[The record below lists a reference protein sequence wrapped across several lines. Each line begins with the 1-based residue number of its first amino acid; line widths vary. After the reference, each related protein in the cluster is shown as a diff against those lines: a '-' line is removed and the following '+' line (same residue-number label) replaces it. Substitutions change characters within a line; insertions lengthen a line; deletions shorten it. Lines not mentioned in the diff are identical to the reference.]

1 MRIISIDVG
10 IKNLAYCILEGYADN
25 YKIIQWDVINLCG
38 SDQVCN
44 CVLKTKVQKGGKKKD
59 KVKLLPIDN
68 KVSLCNK
75 KASFLKTVE
84 HTTHFFCQP
93 HAKIS
98 DYILP
103 NKSLKNLK
111 SWKRDALLAYVQEQ
125 GVVYDTTDKKDTLIK
140 NISDYVKAKVLEPI
154 SNVSANDLTLIQM
167 GIKLVK
173 EFDKVLDLAHIDQ
186 IVIENQISPI
196 ANRMKTLQGMIAQYF
211 IMREK
216 TAIAFISSANKLKV
230 FSKGPGPNVMGP
242 SVVGPSVAG
251 PSIAGPSVEGP
262 SVTGSSTT
270 GPSVTG
276 PNNYGERKKEGVK
289 IVKDLLTTGVNMHWQ
304 EIFLNH
310 KKKDDMADAFLQ
322 GAWFLSSKIAEPILA
337 EPMLALPILAE
348 PILAEPMLA
357 LPILAEP
364 MLALPILAEPILALP
379 ILAEP
384 ILALPMLYKDTHHNM
399 YIC

>member
-38 SDQVCN
+38 SEQVCN

-59 KVKLLPIDN
+59 KVIPIDN

-242 SVVGPSVAG
+242 SVA
-251 PSIAGPSVEGP
+251 
-262 SVTGSSTT
+262 

-289 IVKDLLTTGVNMHWQ
+289 IVKDLLTTGVNVHWQ

-337 EPMLALPILAE
+337 LPILAE
-348 PILAEPMLA
+348 
-357 LPILAEP
+357 
-364 MLALPILAEPILALP
+364 P

-399 YIC
+399 SIC